1 MFDLQRSLVA
11 TVAELSR
18 TTENINDATRKTQAS
33 IPKLLG

>member
-18 TTENINDATRKTQAS
+18 TTEKINATRKTQAS